1 MRSKRLTTL
10 MLSAVMALT
19 TMGFAASAV
28 SADYDEHPNIV
39 VQAAIRLE
47 NIDATTNNYR
57 KANQSV
63 RLLKDLR
70 HWIREHGTPRFV
82 KRVGCEDEFM
92 DWMYSTRTLA
102 LQGFRYY
109 RGKATNWQEYP
120 SGWERQA
127 AKVRARIMFN
137 RAESRQGD
145 DQDDFLDCVFD
156 NLPRRARIL
165 FF

>member
-1 MRSKRLTTL
+1 MRSKRITILA
-10 MLSAVMALT
+10 LSALMALT
-19 TMGFAASAV
+19 TVGLTAPAA

-39 VQAAIRLE
+39 VQAAIRLD
-47 NIDATTNNYR
+47 NIDATSNNYR

-63 RLLKDLR
+63 KLLKEMR

-82 KRVGCEDEFM
+82 ARVGCTADFQ
-92 DWMYSTRTLA
+92 DWMYATRTLA
-102 LQGFRYY
+102 RQGFRYF
-109 RGKATNWQEYP
+109 RLKATNGQEYP

-127 AKVRARIMFN
+127 AKVRARIMYN

-145 DQDDFLDCVFD
+145 AQDDFLDCVFD

-165 FF
+165 LF

>member
-19 TMGFAASAV
+19 TMGLAASAV

-39 VQAAIRLE
+39 IQVAIRLD
-47 NIDATTNNYR
+47 NIDATSNNYK

-63 RLLKDLR
+63 KMLKELR

-82 KRVGCEDEFM
+82 RRVGCTDEFQ
-92 DWMYSTRTLA
+92 DWMLSTRTLA
-102 LQGFRYY
+102 RQGFRYF
-109 RGKATNWQEYP
+109 RVKATNGQEYP

-127 AKVRARIMFN
+127 AKIRAKIMYN
-137 RAESRQGD
+137 RAASRQED

-156 NLPRRARIL
+156 NLPRRAQVL

>member
-39 VQAAIRLE
+39 VQAAIRLD
-47 NIDATTNNYR
+47 NIAETSNYYR

-63 RLLKDLR
+63 KMLKELR

-82 KRVGCEDEFM
+82 SRVGCTADFQ
-92 DWMYSTRTLA
+92 DWMLATRTLA
-102 LQGFRYY
+102 RQGFRYF
-109 RGKATNWQEYP
+109 RVKATKGQEYP

-127 AKVRARIMFN
+127 AILRAKIMYN

-145 DQDDFLDCVFD
+145 AQDDFLDCVFD
-156 NLPRRARIL
+156 NLPRRARVLL
-165 FF
+165 F